1 MATPKKKFSKKKTA
15 IRKRIW
21 TKKAEKKALIAFR
34 WAIFV
39 LKKLSN

>member
-15 IRKRIW
+15 VRKKIW
-21 TKKAEKKALIAFR
+21 TKKAEKKASLAFR
-34 WAIFV
+34 WANFV